1 MDIRTPWH
9 AIEKH
14 PMGGWRKVAEPALPA
29 LDPAR
34 RLLWCGIGGSLLPSE
49 TLVRAFGDDQAT
61 RNWVPLAS
69 PEPTPDFRLQPG
81 DQLVCA
87 SKSGKTLELW
97 TWIARLRALPG
108 FKDLAPPLL
117 ITQDDAN
124 PLATWGRANGCRI
137 LPIPVEVGGRFSAF
151 TPIGTLPLAWMG
163 RDAAAFLRGGREV
176 IAQIEAD
183 AGPWRDRIAQ
193 TVALLLDA
201 HDGGISEWVLMP
213 YAMRLDNLSAW
224 WVQLIAESLG
234 KVAKDGTRKG
244 FTPIRAVGPVDQHSQ
259 LQRWMAGP
267 RNLGVIVMTVDG
279 GADMT
284 GGDRLLA
291 AARDVPT
298 GSSYVREKLDP
309 PPGCPYPGLAGLQ
322 GADILRA
329 QAEGSA
335 DALEVAGVPVLR
347 WTMPR
352 LDEHELGA
360 FMMAWQAIVGILG
373 MAMNLDPFDQPE
385 VEDGKKRTFKRL
397 GLG

>member
-1 MDIRTPWH
+1 MDIRTHWH
-9 AIEKH
+9 AVEAH
-14 PMGGWRKVAEPALPA
+14 PMGGWRKLADPALPA
-29 LDPAR
+29 LDPNQ

-49 TLVRAFGDDQAT
+49 TLVRAFGNDRAA

-69 PEPTPDFRLQPG
+69 PEQVPDFRLQPG
-81 DQLVCA
+81 DQLVFA

-97 TWIARLRALPG
+97 TWIARLRVMPG
-108 FKDLAPPLL
+108 FSELAAPLL

-151 TPIGTLPLAWMG
+151 TPIGTLPLAWLG
-163 RDAAAFLRGGREV
+163 HDRSAFLQGGREV
-176 IAQIEAD
+176 IAQVEAD
-183 AGPWRDRIAQ
+183 QGPWRDRIAA
-193 TVALLLDA
+193 TVDLLLDA
-201 HDGGISEWVLMP
+201 HQRGITEWVLMP
-213 YAMRLDNLSAW
+213 YAMRLDSLSAW

-267 RNLGVIVMTVDG
+267 RNLGVIVLTVEG
-279 GADMT
+279 TA
-284 GGDRLLA
+284 
-291 AARDVPT
+291 PP
-298 GSSYVREKLDP
+298 EHLDP
-309 PPGCPYPGLAGLQ
+309 PPGSPYPGLASLQ

-329 QAEGSA
+329 QAQGTAE
-335 DALEVAGVPVLR
+335 ALEATGVPVLR
-347 WTMPR
+347 WSMPS
-352 LDEHELGA
+352 LNEHEMGA

-373 MAMNLDPFDQPE
+373 FALDLDPFDQPE

-397 GLG
+397 GLS

>member
-1 MDIRTPWH
+1 MDIRASWH
-9 AIEKH
+9 SIETH
-14 PMGGWRKVAEPALPA
+14 PMGGWRALAEPALPA
-29 LDPAR
+29 LDPAK

-49 TLVRAFGDDQAT
+49 TLVRAFGQERAFQ
-61 RNWVPLAS
+61 NWVPLAS
-69 PEPTPDFRLQPG
+69 PEPAPDFHLRPG
-81 DQLVCA
+81 DQLVFA

-97 TWIARLRALPG
+97 TWMARLRALPG
-108 FKDLAPPLL
+108 FAELAKPIL

-124 PLATWGRANGCRI
+124 PLATWGRANGCQI

-163 RDAAAFLRGGREV
+163 RDASAFLQGGREV
-176 IAQIEAD
+176 IGQIEAGRG
-183 AGPWRDRIAQ
+183 AWFDRIAA
-193 TVALLLDA
+193 TVDLLLDA
-201 HDGGISEWVLMP
+201 HARGISEWVLMP

-234 KVAKDGTRKG
+234 KVAKDGARKG

-279 GADMT
+279 K
-284 GGDRLLA
+284 A
-291 AARDVPT
+291 AP
-298 GSSYVREKLDP
+298 EKLDP
-309 PPGCPYPGLAGLQ
+309 PAGSPYPGLASLQ

-335 DALEVAGVPVLR
+335 DALEAAGVPVLR
-347 WTMPR
+347 WSMPSLSER
-352 LDEHELGA
+352 EVGA
-360 FMMAWQAIVGILG
+360 FMMAWQAIVGLVG
-373 MAMNLDPFDQPE
+373 VGLDLDPFDQPE

-397 GLG
+397 GL

>member
-1 MDIRTPWH
+1 MDIRAHWH
-9 AIEKH
+9 AVETH
-14 PMGGWRKVAEPALPA
+14 PMGGWTKVAEPDLPS
-29 LDPAR
+29 LDPAK

-49 TLVRAFGDDQAT
+49 TLVRAFGNEPAS

-69 PEPTPDFRLQPG
+69 PEPVPTFRLQPG
-81 DQLVCA
+81 DQLAFA

-97 TWIARLRALPG
+97 TWLARLRALPG
-108 FKDLAPPLL
+108 YQDLAAPVL

-176 IAQIEAD
+176 LAQLDAD
-183 AGPWRDRIAQ
+183 TGPCRDRVAA

-201 HDGGISEWVLMP
+201 QQRGITEWVLMP

-267 RNLGVIVMTVDG
+267 RNLGVIVVTVDG
-279 GADMT
+279 MPA
-284 GGDRLLA
+284 
-291 AARDVPT
+291 P
-298 GSSYVREKLDP
+298 EKLDP
-309 PPGCPYPGLAGLQ
+309 PPGSPYPGLAGLQ

-329 QAEGSA
+329 QAEGTSE
-335 DALEVAGVPVLR
+335 ALEAAGVPVLR
-347 WTMPR
+347 WSMPS
-352 LDEHELGA
+352 LSEQEVGA
-360 FMMAWQAIVGILG
+360 FMMAWQAITGILG
-373 MAMNLDPFDQPE
+373 FALGVDPFDQPE

-397 GLG
+397 GLA

>member
-1 MDIRTPWH
+1 MDIRSYWQ
-9 AIEKH
+9 AITAH
-14 PMGGWRKVAEPALPA
+14 PMGGWRTVVEPALPT
-29 LDPAR
+29 LDPDR

-49 TLVRAFGDDQAT
+49 TLVRAFADERAV

-69 PEPTPDFRLQPG
+69 PEPVAEFRLQPG

-97 TWIARLRALPG
+97 TWISRLRALPG
-108 FKDLAPPLL
+108 HDELAKPIL

-124 PLATWGRANGCRI
+124 PLATWGRANGCSI

-151 TPIGTLPLAWMG
+151 TPIGTLPLVWMG

-176 IAQIEAD
+176 IAQLDAD
-183 AGPWRDRIAQ
+183 AGPWRERIAA
-193 TVALLLDA
+193 TVTLLLDA
-201 HDGGISEWVLMP
+201 HQRGISEWVLMP

-234 KVAKDGTRKG
+234 KVAKDGSRKG

-279 GADMT
+279 APAPE
-284 GGDRLLA
+284 R
-291 AARDVPT
+291 
-298 GSSYVREKLDP
+298 LDP
-309 PPGCPYPGLAGLQ
+309 PPGSPYPGLANLQ

-329 QAEGSA
+329 QALGSA
-335 DALEVAGVPVLR
+335 EALEAAGVPVLR
-347 WTMPR
+347 WSMPK

-360 FMMAWQAIVGILG
+360 FMMAWQAIVGLLG
-373 MAMNLDPFDQPE
+373 MAMDLDPFDQPE

-397 GLG
+397 GLA

>member
-9 AIEKH
+9 AIETH
-14 PMGGWRKVAEPALPA
+14 PMGGWRTLSEPALPA
-29 LDPAR
+29 LDPAK

-49 TLVRAFGDDQAT
+49 TLVRAFGDERAFH
-61 RNWVPLAS
+61 NWVPLAS
-69 PEPTPDFRLQPG
+69 PEPAPDFRIQPG
-81 DQLVCA
+81 DQLVFA

-108 FKDLAPPLL
+108 FKDLAAPIL

-151 TPIGTLPLAWMG
+151 TPIGTLPLSWMG
-163 RDAAAFLRGGREV
+163 RDAAGFLQGGRDV
-176 IAQIEAD
+176 IAEIEAD
-183 AGPWRDRIAQ
+183 KGPWRDRIAA
-193 TVALLLDA
+193 TVDLLLDA
-201 HDGGISEWVLMP
+201 HRRGVSEWVLFP
-213 YAMRLDNLSAW
+213 YAMRLDSLSAW

-267 RNLGVIVMTVDG
+267 RNLGVILMTVDG
-279 GADMT
+279 
-284 GGDRLLA
+284 A
-291 AARDVPT
+291 AAH
-298 GSSYVREKLDP
+298 EKLDP
-309 PPGCPYPGLAGLQ
+309 PQGSPYPGLAGLQ
-322 GADILRA
+322 GSDILRA

-335 DALEVAGVPVLR
+335 DALEAAGVPVLR
-347 WTMPR
+347 WSMPR
-352 LDEHELGA
+352 LNERDMGA
-360 FMMAWQAIVGILG
+360 FMMAWQAIVGLVG
-373 MAMNLDPFDQPE
+373 VGLDLDPFDQPE

-397 GLG
+397 GLA

>member
-1 MDIRTPWH
+1 MDIRSHWQ
-9 AIEKH
+9 AIASH
-14 PMGGWRKVAEPALPA
+14 PMGGWRTVTEPALPT
-29 LDPAR
+29 LDPDR

-49 TLVRAFGDDQAT
+49 TLVRAFGDDRVF

-69 PEPTPDFRLQPG
+69 PEPVADFHLQSG
-81 DQLVCA
+81 DQLVFA

-97 TWIARLRALPG
+97 TWIARLRAQPG
-108 FKDLAPPLL
+108 FANLAAPIL

-124 PLATWGRANGCRI
+124 PLATWGRANDCLI

-163 RDAAAFLRGGREV
+163 RSAQAFLQGGREV
-176 IAQIEAD
+176 ITEVEAGR
-183 AGPWRDRIAQ
+183 GPWRDRIAA

-201 HDGGISEWVLMP
+201 HQRGITEWVFMP

-234 KVAKDGTRKG
+234 KVAKDGIRKG

-279 GADMT
+279 TPA
-284 GGDRLLA
+284 
-291 AARDVPT
+291 P
-298 GSSYVREKLDP
+298 EKLDP
-309 PPGCPYPGLAGLQ
+309 PPGSPYPGLALLQ

-329 QAEGSA
+329 QAVGSA
-335 DALEVAGVPVLR
+335 DALEAAGVPVLR
-347 WTMPR
+347 WSMPR
-352 LDEHELGA
+352 LDERELGA

-373 MAMNLDPFDQPE
+373 MALELDPFDQPE

>member
-1 MDIRTPWH
+1 MDIRPYWQ
-9 AIEKH
+9 AIKAH
-14 PMGGWRKVAEPALPA
+14 SMGGWRTVAEPPLPT
-29 LDPAR
+29 LDSNR

-49 TLVRAFGDDQAT
+49 TLVRAFGDERAF

-69 PEPTPDFRLQPG
+69 PEPVPGFRIQAG
-81 DQLVCA
+81 DQLVFA

-108 FKDLAPPLL
+108 FQGLAEPVL
-117 ITQDDAN
+117 ITQDDTN
-124 PLATWGRANGCRI
+124 PLATWGRTNGCRI

-176 IAQIEAD
+176 VAQVEAD
-183 AGPWRDRIAQ
+183 RGPWRDQIAG

-201 HDGGISEWVLMP
+201 HQRGITEWVLMP
-213 YAMRLDNLSAW
+213 YAMRLDSLSAW
-224 WVQLIAESLG
+224 WVQLVAESLG

-279 GADMT
+279 SPAPET
-284 GGDRLLA
+284 
-291 AARDVPT
+291 
-298 GSSYVREKLDP
+298 LDP
-309 PPGCPYPGLAGLQ
+309 PPGSPYPGLASLQ
-322 GADILRA
+322 GSAILRA
-329 QAEGSA
+329 QATGSA
-335 DALEVAGVPVLR
+335 EALEAAGVPILR
-347 WTMPR
+347 WSMPS

-360 FMMAWQAIVGILG
+360 FMMAWQAIVGLLG
-373 MAMNLDPFDQPE
+373 MALDLDPFDQPA
-385 VEDGKKRTFKRL
+385 VEDGKKRTFQRL
-397 GLG
+397 GLA

>member
-1 MDIRTPWH
+1 MDIRASWPR
-9 AIEKH
+9 IESH
-14 PMGGWRKVAEPALPA
+14 PMGGWRTVAEPALPA
-29 LDPAR
+29 LDPAK

-49 TLVRAFGDDQAT
+49 TLLRAFGDERAI
-61 RNWVPLAS
+61 RNWVTLAS
-69 PEPTPDFRLQPG
+69 PEPAPDFRLQPG
-81 DQLVCA
+81 DQLVFA

-108 FKDLAPPLL
+108 YADLAAPIL

-124 PLATWGRANGCRI
+124 PLATFGRANGCQI

-163 RDAAAFLRGGREV
+163 RDASSFLQGGREV
-176 IAQIEAD
+176 IAEIEAGQG
-183 AGPWRDRIAQ
+183 AWFDRIAS
-193 TVALLLDA
+193 TVDLLLDA
-201 HDGGISEWVLMP
+201 HARGISEWVLMP

-267 RNLGVIVMTVDG
+267 RNLGVIILTVEG
-279 GADMT
+279 KPA
-284 GGDRLLA
+284 
-291 AARDVPT
+291 P
-298 GSSYVREKLDP
+298 EKLDP
-309 PPGCPYPGLAGLQ
+309 PAGSPYPALANLQ

-335 DALEVAGVPVLR
+335 GALEAAGVPVLR
-347 WTMPR
+347 WSMPQLSER
-352 LDEHELGA
+352 EVGA
-360 FMMAWQAIVGILG
+360 FMMAWQAIVGLVG
-373 MAMNLDPFDQPE
+373 VGLDLDPFDQPE
-385 VEDGKKRTFKRL
+385 VEDGKIRTFKRL
-397 GLG
+397 GLA